1 MNLTK
6 PSSHQNNN
14 NQNSHQHFQHKSAL
28 VAADS
33 KNKFSEI
40 RLARKTSFLIPPSQ
54 GEESDEGNRADDDN
68 DDEKESSD
76 YISDFPEFKK
86 AINSHRAAYIDLK
99 KRKSSS
105 SSQIGGAK
113 LFTTGDSFDS
123 VTNTMTKL
131 PKSSQKRDNS
141 NDDMHKN
148 SKFRPTT
155 PKVLFNYFPV
165 TFISSKSKDSSS
177 SNVLLTKSMNSVNH
191 FGMGN
196 TSAESIIN
204 RESQKSGGDRL
215 PKINPAIKENLLS
228 SRTHAKILNKTDD
241 KQQQQQQQQKQH
253 KNLFFPLLISNN
265 TNSSTSISSGS
276 NKNRN
281 ENKSIASNLN
291 SYFDDPNGI
300 FFLQSLSH
308 LSMKNLNQT

>member
-14 NQNSHQHFQHKSAL
+14 NQSSHQHLQHKSAL
-28 VAADS
+28 VAADN
-33 KNKFSEI
+33 KTKFSEI
-40 RLARKTSFLIPPSQ
+40 KLARKTSFLIPPCQ
-54 GEESDEGNRADDDN
+54 GEESDEGNGADDDA
-68 DDEKESSD
+68 KESSD
-76 YISDFPEFKK
+76 YISDFPDFKK
-86 AINSHRAAYIDLK
+86 TINSHRAAYIDLK

-105 SSQIGGAK
+105 SSQLGLGGAK
-113 LFTTGDSFDS
+113 LFSAGDSFDS

-131 PKSSQKRDNS
+131 PKSGQKRDNS
-141 NDDMHKN
+141 NDDMPKN

-165 TFISSKSKDSSS
+165 TFISSKSKDSGN
-177 SNVLLTKSMNSVNH
+177 NVLLTKSMNSVNH
-191 FGMGN
+191 FSMGN
-196 TSAESIIN
+196 ASAESVIN
-204 RESQKSGGDRL
+204 KESQKSAGERL

-228 SRTHAKILNKTDD
+228 SRAHAKILNRTDD
-241 KQQQQQQQQKQH
+241 KQQQQQKQH

-265 TNSSTSISSGS
+265 TNSSASLSSGS
-276 NKNRN
+276 TKSRN
-281 ENKSIASNLN
+281 ENKSIVSNLN
-291 SYFDDPNGI
+291 GYFDDPNGI